1 MMNMMTLRH
10 LVRDSSAAF
19 SSHLSPP
26 FPRPF
31 HRRFLAIPQGCPP
44 EGWSTGRRLWSVST
58 ALLSS
63 CVVVSFHCRIVFMCF
78 HRLPLCPFPVRPTAL
93 SCASTAPPCRV
104 PPLHRLVVC
113 FHCTA
118 LSCASTAP
126 PCRVLHCTALSCAS
140 TASLV
145 PLWCLKRWAAPPEH
159 RTASS
164 SPSRSPTQ
172 VTAFPLSCHRLYP
185 GRPLPFFC
193 HATPLLAVSPSSVT
207 AFHCHATAS
216 ACGVAF

>member
-1 MMNMMTLRH
+1 MMNMMTLWH

-78 HRLPLCPFPVRPTAL
+78 HRLPLCPFPVRP
-93 SCASTAPPCRV
+93 
-104 PPLHRLVVC
+104 
-113 FHCTA
+113 TA